1 MTEPRDTVRPSDAE
15 IEADET
21 NVVKLVVAW
30 LWVGIPAV
38 WGIWH
43 VFLTS
48 LKLFR

>member
-1 MTEPRDTVRPSDAE
+1 MPPSDANL
-15 IEADET
+15 EADET